1 MKPSRRSRVGIIIF
15 AVAVASLAVT
25 WATDTVM
32 SNREQTRKDSNAGA
46 RLTNRMKGVRVD
58 EFTTALTVAIVLGLL
73 NFFVKPILVLF
84 TLPVTFF
91 TLGLFLLVINA
102 IMILLCDEFVDG
114 FEVSSFWTAMLFSII
129 LSLSQSLVYQITG
142 DTK

>member
-1 MKPSRRSRVGIIIF
+1 MKLLFRILITAILVLVIAKI
-15 AVAVASLAVT
+15 
-25 WATDTVM
+25 
-32 SNREQTRKDSNAGA
+32 
-46 RLTNRMKGVRVD
+46 MKGVIVD

-84 TLPVTFF
+84 TLPVTIF

-102 IMILLCDEFVDG
+102 VMILLCDHFVEG
-114 FEVSSFWTAMLFSII
+114 FHVSSFWTAMLFSII

-142 DTK
+142 DSKNRL

>member
-1 MKPSRRSRVGIIIF
+1 MKLLIRILITAF
-15 AVAVASLAVT
+15 L
-25 WATDTVM
+25 VM
-32 SNREQTRKDSNAGA
+32 VIAY
-46 RLTNRMKGVRVD
+46 LMKGVVVD
-58 EFTTALTVAIVLGLL
+58 EFSTALTVALVLAVL

-102 IMILLCDEFVDG
+102 IIILLCDYFVDG
-114 FEVSSFWTAMLFSII
+114 FSVNSFWTAMLFSIV

-142 DTK
+142 EAK

>member
-1 MKPSRRSRVGIIIF
+1 MKLLLRILIT
-15 AVAVASLAVT
+15 ALL
-25 WATDTVM
+25 VM
-32 SNREQTRKDSNAGA
+32 AIA
-46 RLTNRMKGVRVD
+46 YLMKGVIVD
-58 EFTTALTVAIVLGLL
+58 EFTTALTVAVVLSLL
-73 NFFVKPILVLF
+73 NFFVKPILVLL

-102 IMILLCDEFVDG
+102 VIILLCDHFVDG

-142 DTK
+142 EAK

>member
-1 MKPSRRSRVGIIIF
+1 MKLLIRILIT
-15 AVAVASLAVT
+15 ALL
-25 WATDTVM
+25 VM
-32 SNREQTRKDSNAGA
+32 AIA
-46 RLTNRMKGVRVD
+46 YLMKGVVVD

-91 TLGLFLLVINA
+91 TLGLFLLVINTLI
-102 IMILLCDEFVDG
+102 IMLCDYFVDG
-114 FEVSSFWTAMLFSII
+114 FSVNTFWTAMLFSII

-142 DTK
+142 EGK

>member
-1 MKPSRRSRVGIIIF
+1 
-15 AVAVASLAVT
+15 
-25 WATDTVM
+25 
-32 SNREQTRKDSNAGA
+32 
-46 RLTNRMKGVRVD
+46 MKGVIID

-73 NFFVKPILVLF
+73 NFFVKPILVLL

-102 IMILLCDEFVDG
+102 IIILLCDHFVDG
-114 FEVSSFWTAMLFSII
+114 FQVVSFWTAMLFSII